1 MKALERWS
9 MAGTYDQSRPSI
21 PEPVRREVMVEANHK
36 CTIPNCNNVYLDIHH
51 INENREDNRPANLI
65 VLCTEHHRMAHDKKI
80 DRLALAM
87 YKANLRK
94 EVSSSQ
100 YVRSS
105 ESDRAYRFKEELSRV
120 LTFNNE
126 GEVMYILTGAGYD
139 FPIEIYNKAKRFI
152 ENSHYYEQSL
162 RSHDPE
168 LRATQDQLVQLLAQ
182 VTALIDS
189 PRYRPLAF
197 DYRYIPLARPGTK
210 EYDKEIADQIKLV
223 DDLLR
228 KIFHL
233 LSEVSNYSSI
243 RL

>member
-1 MKALERWS
+1 
-9 MAGTYDQSRPSI
+9 
-21 PEPVRREVMVEANHK
+21 MVEANHK
-36 CTIPNCNNVYLDIHH
+36 CTIPNCNNLYVDVHH

-87 YKANLRK
+87 YKAKLRK
-94 EVSSSQ
+94 DVSFSH

-120 LTFNNE
+120 LSFNNE
-126 GEVMYILTGAGYD
+126 GEEMCILTGAGYD

-152 ENSHYYEQSL
+152 EDGRYYEQSL

-168 LRATQDQLVQLLAQ
+168 LRATQDLVVQLLTQ
-182 VTALIDS
+182 VTDLIDS
-189 PRYRPLAF
+189 PRYRPLAY
-197 DYRYIPLARPGTK
+197 DYRYMPSARPGTK
-210 EYDKEIADQIKLV
+210 EYDKEIVDQINLV

-228 KIFHL
+228 KIFNL
-233 LSEVSNYSSI
+233 LGEVSNYTSI

>member
-1 MKALERWS
+1 
-9 MAGTYDQSRPSI
+9 
-21 PEPVRREVMVEANHK
+21 MVEANHK